1 MADMSVRPSQLWK
14 SMPIERRLLAADAF
28 WQDENGAEQQVEA
41 IVAIAQKLK
50 FRPRSVETQP
60 LEKKSRQL
68 AHMNEVS
75 ETIATRALIAYHL
88 AAERPMM
95 GAFLDALGIA
105 HEDGLIAAED
115 TPPPNAAAA
124 ASACK
129 VLAEQFPADRVA
141 LYLNTLLTQDP
152 DTWIALDGQPQLA
165 LDLL

>member
-1 MADMSVRPSQLWK
+1 
-14 SMPIERRLLAADAF
+14 MPVERRLVAADAF

-50 FRPRSVETQP
+50 FRPRSVQTQP

-68 AHMNEVS
+68 AHINDVS

-95 GAFLDALGIA
+95 GAFLDALGIV

-115 TPPPNAAAA
+115 TPPPNAAAVA
-124 ASACK
+124 AAAK
-129 VLAEQFPADRVA
+129 VLTDKFPADRVA
-141 LYLNTLLTQDP
+141 LYLNTLLTQDT
-152 DTWIALDGQPQLA
+152 DTWVALDGLPQLA
-165 LDLL
+165 LDVQ